1 MKGFAAHHAPLGTRF
16 GLRQQPEHR
25 TERGRAEFLSWT
37 LVEARGETGRAGR
50 DRADAG
56 RCRAGRG
63 RPGPAAAGR
72 CRVTLIHILR
82 TCEAPRRARRPG
94 SWPFPMSTAPG
105 CPSDVS
111 ATQLSRTTR
120 PPAGRSA
127 LPRGPGKRRAEAAP
141 GPWQRRSPGYRSL
154 NASHRSGL
162 GAGEVADP
170 LLERPQ
176 VRRWI
181 GAPAFTRPLPAL
193 RGPGRRRVGG
203 AGRDV
208 PLRAQRRRGARP

>member
-1 MKGFAAHHAPLGTRF
+1 MDLG
-16 GLRQQPEHR
+16 
-25 TERGRAEFLSWT
+25 RGP
-37 LVEARGETGRAGR
+37 GR
-50 DRADAG
+50 DRACGARPG
-56 RCRAGRG
+56 RRRPVPR

-72 CRVTLIHILR
+72 GRVTLIHILR